1 MVLRSA
7 SFTISYHIVSVSVH
21 IFRGKGEIAR
31 DIIILVNTVILLGV
45 YLTKMRIVVIGLN
58 YKTAPVEIRERLTFN
73 ETELV
78 DAIKKLNSKKSIL
91 ENIILSTCN
100 RTEIYA
106 VVDQL
111 HTGRYYIKEFLS
123 EWFGMEQTEF
133 SPFLYVYEDDGAV
146 EHLFNVTC
154 GLNSMVLGETQI
166 LGQMRTSFLLAQEEE
181 TTGSVFN
188 HLFKQAITLGKRGH
202 SETDIGA
209 NAVSVS
215 YAAVELAKKIFGSLA
230 NKHVLIFGAGKMGEL
245 AAQNLQGNG
254 VKKVTVINR
263 TFDKAKVLAARFNGE
278 AKTLAELERSLIEA
292 DILISSTGAKDYVI
306 SKETMARVEKKRRGN
321 PLFMVDIAVPRDL
334 DPRISELENVF
345 LYDIDDL
352 EGIVEANLQ
361 ERQKAAAKIR
371 LMIEKEIVD
380 FNHWLGM
387 LGVIPVISALREK
400 ALAIQS
406 ETMVSL
412 ERKLPNLSDRD
423 IKVLN
428 KHTKSIINQLLKDPI
443 LQAKEL
449 AARPDAD
456 QAMEFF
462 MKIFNI
468 EELVQEQHS
477 KAAETNKI
485 PVREVQ
491 ASFQS

>member
-1 MVLRSA
+1 M
-7 SFTISYHIVSVSVH
+7 HI
-21 IFRGKGEIAR
+21 
-31 DIIILVNTVILLGV
+31 L
-45 YLTKMRIVVIGLN
+45 VIGLN

-78 DAIKKLNSKKSIL
+78 DAIKKLNTKKSIL

-123 EWFGMEQTEF
+123 EWFGMEQAEF
-133 SPFLYVYEDDGAV
+133 SPFLFVYEDDGAV

-166 LGQMRTSFLLAQEEE
+166 LGQVRTSFMLAQQEE

-188 HLFKQAITLGKRGH
+188 HLFKQAVTVAKRGH

-245 AAQNLQGNG
+245 AAQNLHGNG

-263 TFDKAKVLAARFNGE
+263 TFDKAKSLASRFNGE
-278 AKTLAELERSLIEA
+278 AKTLADLQQALIEA
-292 DILISSTGAKDYVI
+292 DILISSTGAKDFVI
-306 SKETMARVEKKRRGN
+306 SKEMMAKVEKKRKGK

-380 FNHWLGM
+380 FKQWLGM
-387 LGVIPVISALREK
+387 LGVVPVISALREK
-400 ALAIQS
+400 ALAIQA
-406 ETMVSL
+406 ETMESL

-423 IKVLN
+423 LKVLN

-449 AARPDAD
+449 AARPDAE
-456 QAMEFF
+456 QAMDLF

-468 EELVQEQHS
+468 EELVEEQHS
-477 KAAETNKI
+477 RAAEVTPS
-485 PVREVQ
+485 PVLRPQ

>member
-1 MVLRSA
+1 MHTL
-7 SFTISYHIVSVSVH
+7 
-21 IFRGKGEIAR
+21 
-31 DIIILVNTVILLGV
+31 
-45 YLTKMRIVVIGLN
+45 VIGIN
-58 YKTAPVEIRERLTFN
+58 YKTAPVEIRERLSFN
-73 ETELV
+73 EADLAE
-78 DAIKKLNSKKSIL
+78 AIKKLNTKKSIL

-123 EWFGMEQTEF
+123 EWFGIEQKEF
-133 SPFLYVYEDDGAV
+133 SPFLFVYEDDGAV
-146 EHLFNVTC
+146 DHLFNVTC

-166 LGQMRTSFLLAQEEE
+166 LGQVRTSFILAQEVG
-181 TTGSVFN
+181 TTGTVFN
-188 HLFKQAITLGKRGH
+188 HLFKQAVTVAKRAH

-245 AAQNLQGNG
+245 AAQNLHGNG

-263 TFDKAKVLAARFNGE
+263 TYEKAQDLAHRFSGKARS
-278 AKTLAELERSLIEA
+278 LAELEKSLAEA
-292 DILISSTGAKDYVI
+292 DILISSTGAKDFVI
-306 SKETMARVEKKRRGN
+306 SKEMMVKVEKKRKGK

-334 DPRISELENVF
+334 DPRIAELENVF

-361 ERQKAAAKIR
+361 ERKKAAEKIM
-371 LMIEKEIVD
+371 LMIEKEIVE
-380 FNHWLGM
+380 FKQWLGM
-387 LGVIPVISALREK
+387 LGVVPVISALREK
-400 ALAIQS
+400 AHVIQS

-412 ERKLPNLSDRD
+412 ERKLPNLSERD
-423 IKVLN
+423 LKVLN

-449 AARPDAD
+449 AARPDAN
-456 QAMEFF
+456 QAMDLF

-468 EELVQEQHS
+468 EELVEEQHS
-477 KAAETNKI
+477 KAAETNQI
-485 PVREVQ
+485 PVTTPQ